1 MVGDKRGGVIDQTL
15 TAEDRLDP
23 RWDAKALQNRFG
35 RHGVGRRYDRT
46 EREGRGPRQTR
57 NESMRDP
64 RDHRGRH
71 ENEADGEKKNRA
83 KIAPEIPPRSEEC
96 RGIEERR
103 KKEEEN

>member
-1 MVGDKRGGVIDQTL
+1 MVGDERGGVVDQTL
-15 TAEDRLDP
+15 TPEDRLDP
-23 RWDAKALQNRFG
+23 RRDTQTLQNRFG

-46 EREGRGPRQTR
+46 EREGRRPRQTR

-64 RDHRGRH
+64 RDNRGRH

-83 KIAPEIPPRSEEC
+83 QIAPEIPPRSEEG

-103 KKEEEN
+103 KKEEED